1 MAASISVFN
10 SFVKILEERFNVQI
24 KSMCMQGNLR
34 PQPPLILYQINLPLK
49 SHLAL
54 TKNRINAI

>member
-10 SFVKILEERFNVQI
+10 SFVKILEERFNVLLSQL
-24 KSMCMQGNLR
+24 CMQRNLR
-34 PQPPLILYQINLPLK
+34 PQPPLIPYQINLPLK

-54 TKNRINAI
+54 TKNRINVM